1 MPRTAATGV
10 FVRVANTFSNPV
22 VGTVI
27 DQDDADQLFD
37 DYDAGLFGI
46 DAVLIGM
53 AANVDLNSA
62 NTDTAITVRLPTG
75 CTNYRIESVFV
86 RNHGTTA
93 SLTTATAGL
102 FTAATGGGLALAAN
116 QALSA
121 ITAKDVNTDANGL
134 ALTITVGARTWLDDT
149 SLFFRVGT
157 AQGAA
162 ATADVYVYGRPLP

>member
-1 MPRTAATGV
+1 MPRAATGV
-10 FVRVANTFSNPV
+10 FTRVANTFSNPV

-27 DQDDADQLFD
+27 DQDDADALFD
-37 DYDAGLFGI
+37 DYDAGLFGY
-46 DAVLIGM
+46 DVFLAGK
-53 AANVDLNSA
+53 ATAVDLNSA
-62 NTDTAITVRLPTG
+62 NSDRTIAIALPAG
-75 CTNYRIESVFV
+75 VTNYMIQAVV
-86 RNHGTTA
+86 VKNNGTTA

-102 FTAATGGGLALAAN
+102 FSSAAGAGLALAAN

-121 ITAKDVNTDANGL
+121 IAAKDVNTDANAL

-162 ATADVYVYGRPLP
+162 ATADVYVYARPMP

>member
-1 MPRTAATGV
+1 MPRAVTTGI
-10 FVRVANTFSNPV
+10 FTRVANTFSNPV

-27 DQDDADQLFD
+27 DQDDADELFD
-37 DYDAGLFGI
+37 DYDSGLFGI
-46 DAVLIGM
+46 DVVLIGM
-53 AANVDLNSA
+53 VANVDLNSA
-62 NTDTAITVRLPTG
+62 NTDNAITVRLPTG
-75 CTNYRIESVFV
+75 CTNYRIDSVFV
-86 RNHGTTA
+86 KNKGTTA

-102 FTAATGGGLALAAN
+102 FSAAAGAGLALAAN

-134 ALTITVGARTWLDDT
+134 ALAITVGARTWLDDT